1 MAEQQPSRREDAG
14 VDPDLRDWC
23 ARLVERVGATGLTVD
38 VDEVLSL
45 AGRAARAVQRPAA
58 PLTTFVAGYA
68 AGLAVGGG
76 RATPED
82 AVRAA
87 SDAAVRL
94 CREAPDQPE
103 PAGP

>member
-1 MAEQQPSRREDAG
+1 
-14 VDPDLRDWC
+14 VN
-23 ARLVERVGATGLTVD
+23 
-38 VDEVLSL
+38 
-45 AGRAARAVQRPAA
+45 RPAA

-94 CREAPDQPE
+94 CREVPDQPE